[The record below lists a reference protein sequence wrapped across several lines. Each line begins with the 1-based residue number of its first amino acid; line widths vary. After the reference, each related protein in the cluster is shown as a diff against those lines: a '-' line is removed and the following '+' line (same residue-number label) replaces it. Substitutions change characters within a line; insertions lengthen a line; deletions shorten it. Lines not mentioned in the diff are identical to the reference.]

1 MKNILST
8 TEGQKGANRE
18 GQRGKGQEC
27 NNILNGFSFH
37 PLERAVNF
45 LFCFLGGGREKN
57 KDFQAWGGGDKLA
70 FLAKIFT
77 LGPS

>member
-37 PLERAVNF
+37 PLERAVDF
-45 LFCFLGGGREKN
+45 FEGRRVDIRIFKPGGCIK
-57 KDFQAWGGGDKLA
+57 
-70 FLAKIFT
+70 
-77 LGPS
+77 

>member
-37 PLERAVNF
+37 PLERAVDF
-45 LFCFLGGGREKN
+45 FFFGRGGGEGGRN
-57 KDFQAWGGGDKLA
+57 KDFQAWRGGE
-70 FLAKIFT
+70 
-77 LGPS
+77 

>member
-45 LFCFLGGGREKN
+45 LFCFLGGG
-57 KDFQAWGGGDKLA
+57 GGK
-70 FLAKIFT
+70 K
-77 LGPS
+77 